1 MSDNQKKA
9 CGWSLYD
16 RMVLHCQQENS
27 IYGDSC
33 FFIALFVENG
43 RFVIQAVRKAQKG
56 DARCKKAGRTTDRN
70 IEEQEAGK

>member
-1 MSDNQKKA
+1 
-9 CGWSLYD
+9 
-16 RMVLHCQQENS
+16 MVLHCQQENS

-70 IEEQEAGK
+70 IEEQGAGK

>member
-9 CGWSLYD
+9 YGWSLYD
-16 RMVLHCQQENS
+16 RMVLHCQQENF

-56 DARCKKAGRTTDRN
+56 DARCKKAGRTTGRE